1 VSSVNGRNA
10 IKIVKAGGSEEGPQ
24 RGGRGWADW

>member
-10 IKIVKAGGSEEGPQ
+10 IKTVTAGGSEKGPQ
-24 RGGRGWADW
+24 SGGNGWAD